1 MRITDANT
9 VSFTVLVFIFKTPFL
24 SHAAEAD
31 VVADH
36 KSKCITGFIKH
47 TWLLSFTAGR
57 QASSNSEFWRSTPCW
72 PGWHCRSTCW
82 GSRKFSDHIPGG
94 WESSPSCE
102 TTPFLWFG
110 RGFPLSALIIGPPP
124 RKVKTLKPIGA
135 IAKINAP
142 KSAQKRG
149 ESQAFSPF
157 SPRFL
162 TMFGYVS
169 SSARTLLRWVC
180 VPK

>member
-1 MRITDANT
+1 MRITDSNT
-9 VSFTVLVFIFKTPFL
+9 VSFTVLVFIVKTPFL
-24 SHAAEAD
+24 SHTAEAD
-31 VVADH
+31 IVADH
-36 KSKCITGFIKH
+36 KCKRTIGFIKH
-47 TWLLSFTAGR
+47 TWLLSLTAGR
-57 QASSNSEFWRSTPCW
+57 QASGNSEFWRSTPCW
-72 PGWHCRSTCW
+72 PGLHCRSTCW
-82 GSRKFSDHIPGG
+82 GNRRFSDHIPGG

-142 KSAQKRG
+142 KSAEKHR
-149 ESQAFSPF
+149 ERQALGLFSLC
-157 SPRFL
+157 FL
-162 TMFGYVS
+162 TVLCYVS
-169 SSARTLLRWVC
+169 SPAGVLLRWVW